1 MTSRRPLPSRHA
13 RLGRMIGAGA
23 VFVGQ
28 MFGLAFGVFGIWAT
42 VEIAGMMV
50 RP

>member
-1 MTSRRPLPSRHA
+1 MKRRAAPTAYRRAGGL
-13 RLGRMIGAGA
+13 IGAGA

-28 MFGLAFGVFGIWAT
+28 MFGLAFGVFGIWAM